1 MADPTPKQ
9 LAMARRIYADYMR
22 RTLTSRG
29 DEYDDALIR
38 EVTDGLHDGTHGVQ
52 IALAAIIETS
62 ERAADL
68 AEGQDAYVAS
78 LIRKGDH
85 LDD

>member
-1 MADPTPKQ
+1 MTDPTPKQ
-9 LAMARRIYADYMR
+9 LAMARRILA
-22 RTLTSRG
+22 SCEG
-29 DEYDDALIR
+29 DPTWKKASLAGDRDHTKSIKLI
-38 EVTDGLHDGTHGVQ
+38 
-52 IALAAIIETS
+52 LAAIIETS